1 MMKSTH
7 RSSASPEREIRRVK
21 RGRSILIPLA
31 DQTRNHQTYNLAG
44 LWKNHLLELLHIFE
58 LRS

>member
-1 MMKSTH
+1 
-7 RSSASPEREIRRVK
+7 VK

-31 DQTRNHQTYNLAG
+31 DQTRGHQTYNLAG

-58 LRS
+58 PRN